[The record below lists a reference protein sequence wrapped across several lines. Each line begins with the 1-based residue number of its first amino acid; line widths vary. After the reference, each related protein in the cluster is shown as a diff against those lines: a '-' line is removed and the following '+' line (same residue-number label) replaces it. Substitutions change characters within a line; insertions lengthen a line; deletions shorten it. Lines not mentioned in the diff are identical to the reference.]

1 MSLAVPGVHRAQA
14 IVALICAAGLPGLR
28 AHAADSAYPANED
41 LRHVRAMA
49 EPRISPD
56 GTRVLV
62 RISDATVDGGRGHIW
77 LVDVAHDQPR
87 QLTFSPAA
95 DKAGE
100 RQARWLGDGNVLFL
114 AKRAEHVELLR
125 LPMSGGEAHAYDLK
139 VTPTVDESA
148 DADAIP
154 PKKADEPQV
163 HDPVPLDVDGYEPS
177 PDATTI
183 AILARDPQTPGEKK
197 QKDAKADA
205 LWLNH
210 DRHGKRLYLLNAES
224 GKLTV
229 VTVPPDVASVS
240 WSLRGDRLI
249 ALAQGP
255 NHAGDLGPDAKAW
268 LVDINDAGHP
278 VQLSEISPTV
288 EQGMFSDDGA
298 SFFYVAQSRH
308 DAPPGY
314 NDLFVINLNDRSVQ
328 NLSDGFSGSIL
339 SEKPVNVGG
348 DVLQG
353 VQTGTHSSYM
363 RIHNGHTELLRFETA
378 VVRRLDC
385 DRQHLACV
393 WTGESSTEPPA
404 LFYSK
409 AIGKPARKLH
419 TPNLLPG
426 NWPATPSRLAR
437 WNNEGVALEGL
448 LYLPHLSG
456 GGQLPL
462 LVDVHGGPTGAWL
475 ENFDP
480 MIAFLMGQ
488 GWAVFRPNPRGSTG
502 YGAAF
507 AAANKNDLGGGDYRD
522 VMTGLDAV
530 IAANP
535 IDASKLALMG
545 YSYGGEMAGFVEGKT
560 DRFRAIVSGAPVIDQ
575 QSEYGTEDNPW
586 YDHWFYGSPWEHA
599 EDAWRQ
605 SPLAGAAHAKTPF
618 LLIQGEEDRVD
629 PLGQSLEMYRALR
642 QAGVR
647 VELVQYPRE
656 DHGPLSNGMRGG
668 PSPEPWHG
676 YDVRQR
682 LIKFISAAFSSA
694 GG

>member
-1 MSLAVPGVHRAQA
+1 MSLI
-14 IVALICAAGLPGLR
+14 IVALIFLAGLASTQTL
-28 AHAADSAYPANED
+28 AANAAYPSNED
-41 LRHVRAMA
+41 LRHVRVMSD
-49 EPRISPD
+49 PRISPD
-56 GTRVLV
+56 GSRVLI
-62 RISDATVDGGRGHIW
+62 RISDATADGGRGHIW
-77 LVDVAHDQPR
+77 LVDIARDQPR
-87 QLTFSPAA
+87 QLTFSPEA

-100 RQARWLGDGNVLFL
+100 RQARWLDDGSVLFL
-114 AKRAEHVELLR
+114 AKRGEHVELFR
-125 LPMSGGEAHAYDLK
+125 LPMSGGEALAYDLK
-139 VTPTVDESA
+139 TAPTVDDSA
-148 DADAIP
+148 NDDAIP
-154 PKKADEPQV
+154 PKKADDPQA
-163 HDPVPLDVDGYEPS
+163 HDPLPLDVDGYEAS
-177 PDATTI
+177 PDGIII

-224 GKLTV
+224 GKLTPV
-229 VTVPPDVASVS
+229 PVPPDVASVS
-240 WSLRGDRLI
+240 WAPHGDRLI
-249 ALAQGP
+249 ALTEGP

-268 LVDINDAGHP
+268 LVKINDAEHS
-278 VQLSEISPTV
+278 VQLNEISPTI
-288 EQGMFSDDGA
+288 EQGAFSDDGTR
-298 SFFYVAQSRH
+298 FFYVAQARH

-314 NDLFVINLNDRSVQ
+314 NDLHVINLADRSVQ
-328 NLSDGFSGSIL
+328 NLTDGFSGSIL
-339 SEKPVNVGG
+339 GEKPVSIGA
-348 DVLQG
+348 DMLQG
-353 VQTGTHSSYM
+353 VQTGTHISYL
-363 RIHNGHTELLRFETA
+363 RIHNGHTETLGFATPIA
-378 VVRRLDC
+378 RRLDC

-393 WTGESSTEPPA
+393 WTGESSSEPPA

-409 AIGKPARKLH
+409 AIGKAARKLP
-419 TPNLLPG
+419 TPSLLPG
-426 NWPATPSRLAR
+426 NWPTTQARLAR
-437 WNNEGVALEGL
+437 WNNEGLALEGL
-448 LYLPHLSG
+448 LYLPNLSG
-456 GGQLPL
+456 SGPLPL

-475 ENFDP
+475 EYFDP

-522 VMTGLDAV
+522 IMTGLEAV

-535 IDASKLALMG
+535 IDKNRLALMG

-642 QAGVR
+642 QAGVH

-668 PSPEPWHG
+668 SSPEPWHG
-676 YDVRQR
+676 FDVRQR
-682 LIKFISAAFSSA
+682 LIKFINGAISPA
-694 GG
+694 GS

>member
-1 MSLAVPGVHRAQA
+1 MSLAVSGAHCSQA
-14 IVALICAAGLPGLR
+14 SLALICLSVLAGVR
-28 AHAADSAYPANED
+28 VHAADAPYPANED

-49 EPRISPD
+49 DPRISPD
-56 GTRVLV
+56 GSRVVV
-62 RISDATVDGGRGHIW
+62 RISDPTVDGGRGHIW
-77 LVDVAHDQPR
+77 LVDTAGDQPR
-87 QLTFSPAA
+87 QLTFSPAT

-100 RQARWLGDGNVLFL
+100 RQARWLGNGGVLFL
-114 AKRAEHVELLR
+114 AKRGEHVELFR

-139 VTPTVDESA
+139 IAPTVDESA

-154 PKKADEPQV
+154 PKKADERQA
-163 HDPVPLDVDGYEPS
+163 HDPLALDVDDYDTS
-177 PDATTI
+177 PDGGTI

-197 QKDAKADA
+197 QKEAKADA
-205 LWLNH
+205 VWLNH

-224 GKLTV
+224 GKLTPV
-229 VTVPPDVASVS
+229 AVPPDVASVS
-240 WSLRGDRLI
+240 WSRQSDRLI
-249 ALAQGP
+249 ALTQGP

-268 LVDINDAGHP
+268 LVKSNDAEHP
-278 VQLSEISPTV
+278 AQIKEIPSTV
-288 EQGMFSDDGA
+288 EQGTFSDDGA
-298 SFFYVAQSRH
+298 SFFYVAQARH

-314 NDLFVINLNDRSVQ
+314 NDLHVINLNDRSVK

-339 SEKPVNVGG
+339 GERPASSGG
-348 DVLQG
+348 DILQG
-353 VQTGTHSSYM
+353 VQTGSHASYL
-363 RIHNGHTELLRFETA
+363 RIHNGRTELLRFETPI
-378 VVRRLDC
+378 VRRLDC

-393 WTGESSTEPPA
+393 WMGESSSEPPA

-409 AIGKPARKLH
+409 AVGKPARKLNA
-419 TPNLLPG
+419 PNLLPG
-426 NWPATPSRLAR
+426 NWPSTPARLVR
-437 WNNEGVALEGL
+437 WNNEGLALEGL
-448 LYLPHLSG
+448 LYLPNSSG
-456 GGQLPL
+456 AGRLPL

-475 ENFDP
+475 ESFDP
-480 MIAFLMGQ
+480 MIAFLMAQ

-507 AAANKNDLGGGDYRD
+507 AAANKNDLGGADYRD
-522 VMTGLDAV
+522 IMTGLDAV
-530 IAANP
+530 IVANP
-535 IDASKLALMG
+535 IDTNKLALMG
-545 YSYGGEMAGFVEGKT
+545 YSYGGEMAGFVEGKS

-586 YDHWFYGSPWEHA
+586 YDRWFYGSPWEHA

-618 LLIQGEEDRVD
+618 LLIQGEDDRVD

-656 DHGPLSNGMRGG
+656 DHGPLANGMRGG

-682 LIKFISAAFSSA
+682 LIKFINEAFLPA